1 MQPWLSTFNAHLC
14 NAVLA
19 AVQQGEGCLATLNT
33 HAKNCN
39 VHNAQGLPLR
49 FVPQAQLPAGMAY
62 EQFIYDTGG
71 VPTRTLAGSNGAMHD
86 TCNALMWLHY
96 PRTKGTL
103 NALQAAAI
111 RSDGVQATRGALRD
125 ALTLF
130 DESALILCCPTGDA
144 APVQLAQ
151 RQWHTLLLERRA
163 EWHTVLKPLLFG
175 HAVLQKLQAP
185 YPAITA
191 QVWVLQG
198 VKGIRGNDIAS
209 NVSSVDA
216 ALAASI
222 QSAFDAGTLKPQAL
236 LPLPVLGIPKWWAGN
251 RDAAFYDN
259 TLVFRPLPTA
269 AARR

>member
-1 MQPWLSTFNAHLC
+1 MQPWLTPFNAPVC

-19 AVQQGEGCLATLNT
+19 AVQQGEDCLSTLNT
-33 HAKNCN
+33 HAKKCN
-39 VHNAQGLPLR
+39 VHNAQGVPLR

-151 RQWHTLLLERRA
+151 RQWHTLLLERHA
-163 EWHTVLKPLLFG
+163 DWHTALKPLLFG

-191 QVWVLQG
+191 QVWVLEGVQG
-198 VKGIRGNDIAS
+198 DDITNDIAS
-209 NVSSVDA
+209 DIASVDA

-222 QSAFDAGTLKPQAL
+222 QSAFDAGTLNPQAL

-251 RDAAFYDN
+251 VDAAFYDN
-259 TLVFRPLPTA
+259 ARVFRPLPA
-269 AARR
+269 AAA